1 MSLSFR
7 TAARIAWR
15 ETRSSMVK
23 FSFVVLGVAAGVG
36 ALSGVRGFSQS
47 FESMLTH
54 EARTVM
60 AADLTA
66 RQFVLPNPDQTAQ
79 LDALAARGVDRTL
92 ITETV
97 TMASSEN
104 AAPDAAPVLISIKAV
119 DPSRYPYYG
128 EVKLNPPMRLQQA
141 LTPDSVVAGEDLLIR
156 VGVKVGQKI
165 RVGGQDFTV
174 AAAVLGEPDRLS
186 GSLNIGLRMMMS
198 REALERTGLM
208 QIGSRSAQRFLF
220 KLNPGAPAV
229 EEVRD
234 AIKAALP
241 ESTVADFSQSHPIIT
256 AGLDRATTFLSLVS
270 LIALIVGAIGVGM
283 AMHAHLQQKM
293 DNIAVMKSLGAT
305 SGEII
310 RIFTIQTLM
319 LGLAGGLGGVLVGR
333 GVEQVFPALINKLFA
348 IDAPVTWHVAAAVQ
362 GIVAGML
369 TTLLFTVPPLLAI
382 RSIRP
387 ALILRRDMPDARLP
401 WSKRVGQI
409 RPAVGAAGV
418 ILAGIGLLAAWL
430 ANSPRVGGYFAG
442 ALCVSLLLLAAVA
455 AVLLRGLREFVQR
468 SPWKIPALTR
478 QGLANLYRQG
488 NQAQAILVA
497 LGLGVMF
504 TLTVY
509 LVQNSLVKEII
520 ATAPPEMPNVFL
532 VGVTQAQTGPLKEL
546 IAAQPGV
553 LGAPVLGPA
562 VAARLVS
569 IDNVPVAEHQEG
581 ADQASPD
588 AQPNNPQQQTGGI
601 RRRFT
606 NTRSVTWEAE
616 KPSDVTVLSGAW
628 WSKGTTNPV
637 VSIEEEAAK
646 TLEIDVGSKL
656 ELSASG
662 RTIHARVVAIH
673 RVDAMRA
680 TPSAE
685 FVFNP
690 EALAGLPVVFYGGV
704 RMQPAAVGGLQRA
717 VFAKYPTITVVN
729 IADALAIAQQ
739 VVDQIA
745 LVIRF
750 LSGFAILAGAIIL
763 AASVAGTRFR
773 RVREVVI
780 LKTLGATRR
789 RVQRVFSIEF
799 TALGTVA
806 GLLGATLAAAFS
818 SLVLKRLLNAK
829 FQIDFEATAVAVVAT
844 ALLANL
850 SGWLASFRILKQKPL
865 EILRGE

>member
-1 MSLSFR
+1 MNLSLR

-47 FESMLTH
+47 FESMLTS

-66 RQFVLPNPDQTAQ
+66 RQFVLPTPDQTAQ
-79 LDALAARGVDRTL
+79 LDALAGRGVERTL

-97 TMASSEN
+97 SMATAS
-104 AAPDAAPVLISIKAV
+104 AAATEAAPVLVSIKAV

-128 EVKLNPPMRLQQA
+128 EVKLQPVMALQQA

-156 VGVKVGQKI
+156 VGVKVGEKI

-174 AAAVLGEPDRLS
+174 AAAVISEPDRLS
-186 GSLNIGLRMMMS
+186 GSLNIGLRLMMS

-220 KLNPGAPAV
+220 KLSPGAPSV
-229 EEVRD
+229 EEVRV
-234 AIKAALP
+234 AIQGALP

-256 AGLDRATTFLSLVS
+256 AGLDRATVFLSLVS

-305 SGEII
+305 SREII
-310 RIFTIQTLM
+310 RIFTIQTLL
-319 LGLAGGLGGVLVGR
+319 LGVVGGLGGVVVGR

-348 IDAPVTWHVAAAVQ
+348 INAPVTWHIAAAAQ
-362 GIVAGML
+362 GIAAGIL

-382 RSIRP
+382 REIRP
-387 ALILRRDMPDARLP
+387 ALILRRDMPDAKPP
-401 WSKRVGQI
+401 WNKRAGE
-409 RPAVGAAGV
+409 AKGAFAAAGL
-418 ILAGIGLLAAWL
+418 ILLGLGLLAAWL
-430 ANSPRVGGYFAG
+430 SDSPRAGGYFAA
-442 ALCVSLLLLAAVA
+442 ALCVSLVVLAVVA
-455 AVLLRGLREFVQR
+455 AVLLRGIREFVRR
-468 SPWKIPALTR
+468 SPWRIPSLAR

-532 VGVTQAQTGPLKEL
+532 VGVTQAQTAPLKEL
-546 IAAQPGV
+546 IAAQPGM
-553 LGAPVLGPA
+553 LGSPELGPA

-569 IDNVPVAEHQEG
+569 IDGVPVTEHQLG
-581 ADQASPD
+581 D
-588 AQPNNPQQQTGGI
+588 GI

-616 KPSDVTVLSGAW
+616 QPSDVSIIHGAW
-628 WSKGTTNPV
+628 WSKGTKEPV
-637 VSIEEEAAK
+637 LSIEEEAAK
-646 TLEIDVGSKL
+646 TLEINVGARL

-662 RTIHARVVAIH
+662 RTIAAKVVAIH
-673 RVDAMRA
+673 RVDGMRA

-690 EALAGLPVVFYGGV
+690 EALAGLPVVYYGGV
-704 RMQPAAVGGLQRA
+704 RMQPASVGALQRA
-717 VFAKYPTITVVN
+717 VFAKFPTITVVN

-799 TALGTVA
+799 TALGAVA
-806 GLLGATLAAAFS
+806 GLLGALLATGFS
-818 SLVLKRLLNAK
+818 DLVLKRLLNAK
-829 FQIDFEATAVAVVAT
+829 FQIDFPATGVAIIGTAV
-844 ALLANL
+844 LANA

>member
-1 MSLSFR
+1 
-7 TAARIAWR
+7 
-15 ETRSSMVK
+15 MVK
-23 FSFVVLGVAAGVG
+23 FTFVVLGVAAGVG

-47 FESMLTH
+47 FEGMLTS

-66 RQFVLPNPDQTAQ
+66 RQFVLPDPEQTAQ
-79 LDALAARGVDRTL
+79 LDALAARGVERTL

-97 TMASSEN
+97 TMASAVNPPPE
-104 AAPDAAPVLISIKAV
+104 ATPVLISIKAV
-119 DPSRYPYYG
+119 DPTRYPYYG
-128 EVKLNPPMRLQQA
+128 VVKLQPPMPLQQA
-141 LTPDSVVAGEDLLIR
+141 LKPDSVIAGEDLLIR
-156 VGVKVGQKI
+156 VGVKVGEKI

-174 AAAVLGEPDRLS
+174 AAAMLSEPDRLS
-186 GSLNIGLRMMMS
+186 GTLNIGLRMMMS
-198 REALERTGLM
+198 REALDRTGLM

-220 KLNPGAPAV
+220 KLDPGAPPV
-229 EEVRD
+229 KEVR
-234 AIKAALP
+234 AEIKDALP
-241 ESTVADFSQSHPIIT
+241 ESTVADFTQSHPIIT
-256 AGLDRATTFLSLVS
+256 AGLNRATVFLSLVS

-305 SGEII
+305 SREII
-310 RIFTIQTLM
+310 RIFTIQTLI

-333 GVEQVFPALINKLFA
+333 GVEQVFPMLIDKLFA
-348 IDAPVTWHVAAAVQ
+348 ISAPVTWHVAAAVQ
-362 GIVAGML
+362 GIIAGIL

-382 RSIRP
+382 RGIRP
-387 ALILRRDMPDARLP
+387 ALILRRDMPDARPP
-401 WSKRVGQI
+401 WTKRIGETK
-409 RPAVGAAGV
+409 AAFAAGAL

-430 ANSPRVGGYFAG
+430 SDSPRVGGYFAG
-442 ALCVSLLLLAAVA
+442 ALSVSLLVLAVVA
-455 AVLLRGLREFVQR
+455 AMLLRGVRLFVRQ
-468 SPWKIPALTR
+468 SPWKIPALAR
-478 QGLANLYRQG
+478 QGFANLYRQG

-497 LGLGVMF
+497 LGLGVTF

-532 VGVTQAQTGPLKEL
+532 IGVTDAQTAPLKEL

-553 LGAPVLGPA
+553 LGPPALGPA
-562 VAARLVS
+562 VAARLVG
-569 IDNVPVAEHQEG
+569 IDGVPVTEHQLG
-581 ADQASPD
+581 D
-588 AQPNNPQQQTGGI
+588 GI

-616 KPSDVTVLSGAW
+616 QPSDVTVLEGAW
-628 WSKGTTNPV
+628 WSKGTKEPV
-637 VSIEEEAAK
+637 VSIEEEAAR
-646 TLEIDVGSKL
+646 TLEIEVGAKL
-656 ELSASG
+656 ELESNG
-662 RTIHARVVAIH
+662 RPIHARVVAIH
-673 RVDAMRA
+673 RVDAMRS

-690 EALAGLPVVFYGGV
+690 EALAGLPEVYYGGV
-704 RMQPAAVGGLQRA
+704 RMQPSAVGGLQRA
-717 VFAKYPTITVVN
+717 VFAKFPTITVVN
-729 IADALAIAQQ
+729 IADALSIAQQ

-789 RVQRVFSIEF
+789 HVRRVFSIEF
-799 TALGTVA
+799 TALGGVA
-806 GLLGATLAAAFS
+806 GLLGAVLATAFS
-818 SLVLKRLLNAK
+818 DLVLKRLLGAK
-829 FQIDFEATAVAVVAT
+829 FEIDPVAAGIAILGTAA
-844 ALLANL
+844 LANL
-850 SGWLASFRILKQKPL
+850 SGWLASFRILQQKPL
-865 EILRGE
+865 EILREE